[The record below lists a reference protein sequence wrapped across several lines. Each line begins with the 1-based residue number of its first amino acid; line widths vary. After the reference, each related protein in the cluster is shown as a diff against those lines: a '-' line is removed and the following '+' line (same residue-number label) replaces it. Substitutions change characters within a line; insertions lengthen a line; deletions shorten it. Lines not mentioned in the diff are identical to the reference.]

1 MYQVLGV
8 SRTATSDEIKKSY
21 RGKVIKMHPDA
32 GGDAEKFKELQLA
45 YNTLIGDPKNTMTR
59 MGFSTG
65 PRQ

>member
-1 MYQVLGV
+1 
-8 SRTATSDEIKKSY
+8 
-21 RGKVIKMHPDA
+21 MHPDA